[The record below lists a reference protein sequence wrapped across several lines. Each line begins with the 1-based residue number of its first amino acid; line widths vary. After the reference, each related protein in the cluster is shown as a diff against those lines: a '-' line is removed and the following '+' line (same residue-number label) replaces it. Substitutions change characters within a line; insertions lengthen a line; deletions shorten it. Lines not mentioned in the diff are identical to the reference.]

1 MEPYN
6 FSQEL
11 AAFEKIKGEL
21 LKTCEGKFAVLKGD
35 KFLGAFDT
43 WLAAYQAG
51 INAWGNVP
59 FLIKPVLEHPYIE
72 SMPALVLGLVHV
84 NL

>member
-1 MEPYN
+1 MEPYD
-6 FSQEL
+6 FSQETI
-11 AAFEKIKGEL
+11 AFEKLKAEL

-35 KFLGAFDT
+35 NFLGAFDT

-51 INAWGNVP
+51 IKAWGNVP
-59 FLIKPVLEHPYIE
+59 FLIKPVLEHE
-72 SMPALVLGLVHV
+72 HTEFMPALVLGLIHV